1 MSQKINQN
9 WYRLLIPI
17 TDAPTDAPKV
27 AAALRSSLEAR
38 DYIPFDP
45 FPGGTGTPLG
55 LTSMVRLFV
64 APPQDGW
71 VVVLGEY
78 PENLIDNVSR
88 ELDSPVLY
96 GWLTETEGG
105 FALFEGSTRRDDPA
119 AFDRYLRRGQSD
131 DILRRAFAGE
141 LKVEAV
147 DSDKPP
153 VAVLG
158 ADALPPE
165 LRQMAEDQG
174 ADPVKAGKM
183 FERIS
188 GTLLNRLGGGA
199 GKEEQEQARAMIMG
213 GGGMDVWNSLKGQR
227 VRAIAGVLNLPGN
240 WRLPSLQAVRDA
252 YQVHR
257 LRQRS
262 PRLALMPGD
271 REVMQAVPDALEY
284 VPVYMGHK

>member
-9 WYRLLIPI
+9 WYRLLVPA
-17 TDAPTDAPKV
+17 TDAHQV
-27 AAALRSSLEAR
+27 AAALRSVLEAR
-38 DYIPFDP
+38 EYIPFDP
-45 FPGGTGTPLG
+45 FPGGTGTPPG
-55 LTSMVRLFV
+55 LTSTVRLFV

-71 VVVLGEY
+71 VCVLGEY

-88 ELDSPVLY
+88 ELDSPVLS
-96 GWLTETEGG
+96 GWLTETESG
-105 FALFEGSTRRDDPA
+105 FALVEGSTRRDDPA
-119 AFDRYLRRGQSD
+119 AFERYLRPGQPAEM
-131 DILRRAFAGE
+131 LRRAFAGE
-141 LKVEAV
+141 IKVEAV

-158 ADALPPE
+158 ADSLPPE
-165 LRQMAEDQG
+165 LRQLAEDQG
-174 ADPVKAGKM
+174 ADPIKAGKM

-213 GGGMDVWNSLKGQR
+213 GGGMDIWNSLKGQR
-227 VRAIAGVLNLPGN
+227 IRAIAGVLSLPDN

-252 YQVHR
+252 YQVFR

-271 REVMQAVPDALEY
+271 REAMQAVPGALDY
-284 VPVYMGHK
+284 VAVYMGHK